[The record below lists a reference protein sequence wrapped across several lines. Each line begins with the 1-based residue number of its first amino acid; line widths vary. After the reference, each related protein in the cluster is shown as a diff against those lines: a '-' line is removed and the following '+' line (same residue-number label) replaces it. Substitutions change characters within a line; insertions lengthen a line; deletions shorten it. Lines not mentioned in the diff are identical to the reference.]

1 MKRLAFP
8 FLCLLLAACTAPGTR
23 GPGPVDTSGLTGIS
37 DAQVKA
43 AFGTPA
49 FVRKDGTAQIWRY
62 DGAGCRAFFFLYAGA
77 NGLSVSRVETLPH
90 GASASADPACLAS
103 LQPRAPKAS

>member
-1 MKRLAFP
+1 MKRWLSI
-8 FLCLLLAACTAPGTR
+8 LTCMTLAACTAPGTR

-49 FVRKDGTAQIWRY
+49 FVRKDGSAQIWRY
-62 DGAGCRAFFFLYAGA
+62 DGAGCRAFFFLYASGNA
-77 NGLSVSRVETLPH
+77 LSVSRVETLPH
-90 GASASADPACLAS
+90 GASASADPACLAA
-103 LQPRAPKAS
+103 LQTRPAKTS